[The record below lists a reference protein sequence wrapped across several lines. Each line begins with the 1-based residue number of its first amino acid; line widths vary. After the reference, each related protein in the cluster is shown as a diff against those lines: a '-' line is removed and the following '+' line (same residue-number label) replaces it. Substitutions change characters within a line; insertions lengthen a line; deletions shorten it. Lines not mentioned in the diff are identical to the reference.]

1 MGKNIL
7 AVDLNQALR
16 GLGSFIKTAMVK
28 KGHSESVQGI
38 LIPGIDLK
46 RLTIELNGFVE
57 FVLTKGVYGLLKKLF
72 LCHAKSI
79 AVRIRGL

>member
-1 MGKNIL
+1 VGKNIL

-16 GLGSFIKTAMVK
+16 GLGSFIKTTMVK
-28 KGHSESVQGI
+28 KGHSESVEGI

-46 RLTIELNGFVE
+46 RLAIQLNGLVE
-57 FVLTKGVYGLLKKLF
+57 FVFTKGVYGLLKKLF